1 MLEADADHVWSK
13 LSNWAVV
20 YFAARSLRQIFT
32 SAYALA
38 PILIATL
45 RADSLWVPALLLSA
59 VIALIL
65 GHAFL
70 FVRRFDYR
78 WSESG
83 LIVRQGVFQRAQLDL
98 DFSRIQNVSVVRPI
112 YFKPLGLASLAID
125 SAGSSEEEV
134 TLAALEGT
142 LAESLRQRIVDA
154 RLTVQA
160 SDSIEPVQD
169 DVVLIQRSSRDIVI
183 HGLSS
188 NQAWLVL
195 AGLLGV
201 YSQLPESSQLSS
213 ETVVALFPDSML
225 EATAAQIWL
234 IGFVL
239 LMIGVALMLGLSVL
253 ASLLIYKNFQLSR
266 IPDGF
271 AVGHGALS
279 RRELHVRQR
288 RIQTV
293 AIQQNWIARYFSRF
307 NVKFEQ
313 IAHALSSGNGDQ
325 KLLVPAVSMEQSQ
338 MLVEDALDCSYTSI
352 AGEPYS
358 AVSALYLRKRWYW
371 LAVIGLP
378 LLLLLVVNFPPWVV
392 AVVSVITGLLAW
404 AAYCSWRILGV
415 AVNKEHLILRR
426 GLIGRSY
433 VVVPLAKIQRINFV
447 QTHFMQRRQVAHL
460 RLVLASRTVTIPYL
474 SAHMARQV
482 ADYALYLVEA
492 RPKSWM

>member
-1 MLEADADHVWSK
+1 V
-13 LSNWAVV
+13 
-20 YFAARSLRQIFT
+20 
-32 SAYALA
+32 
-38 PILIATL
+38 
-45 RADSLWVPALLLSA
+45 
-59 VIALIL
+59 
-65 GHAFL
+65 
-70 FVRRFDYR
+70 
-78 WSESG
+78 
-83 LIVRQGVFQRAQLDL
+83 
-98 DFSRIQNVSVVRPI
+98 
-112 YFKPLGLASLAID
+112 
-125 SAGSSEEEV
+125 
-134 TLAALEGT
+134 
-142 LAESLRQRIVDA
+142 
-154 RLTVQA
+154 
-160 SDSIEPVQD
+160 
-169 DVVLIQRSSRDIVI
+169 
-183 HGLSS
+183 
-188 NQAWLVL
+188 
-195 AGLLGV
+195 
-201 YSQLPESSQLSS
+201 
-213 ETVVALFPDSML
+213 L
-225 EATAAQIWL
+225 EATAVQIWL

-239 LMIGVALMLGLSVL
+239 LLIGVALMLGLSVL

-313 IAHALSSGNGDQ
+313 IAHALSGGNGDQ
-325 KLLVPAVSMEQSQ
+325 KLLVPAVTMAQSQ

-352 AGEPYS
+352 ALEPYS
-358 AVSALYLRKRWYW
+358 AVNSLYLRKRWYW

-378 LLLLLVVNFPPWVV
+378 LLLMLAVNFPPWVV
-392 AVVSVITGLLAW
+392 AIASVITALLGW

-447 QTHFMQRRQVAHL
+447 QTHFMQHRQVAHL

-474 SAHMARQV
+474 SAHMARQL

>member
-45 RADSLWVPALLLSA
+45 RADSLWVPAMLLSA
-59 VIALIL
+59 AIALIL

-169 DVVLIQRSSRDIVI
+169 DVVLIQRSARDIVI

-325 KLLVPAVSMEQSQ
+325 KLLVPAVTMAQSQ

-352 AGEPYS
+352 ASEPYS

-371 LAVIGLP
+371 LALIGLP
-378 LLLLLVVNFPPWVV
+378 LLLLLAVNLPPWVV
-392 AVVSVITGLLAW
+392 AIASVIIGLLAW
-404 AAYCSWRILGV
+404 AAYCSWRLLGV
-415 AVNKEHLILRR
+415 VVNKEHLILRR

-447 QTHFMQRRQVAHL
+447 QTHLMRRRQVAHL

>member
-59 VIALIL
+59 AIALIL

-160 SDSIEPVQD
+160 SDSTEPVQD

-352 AGEPYS
+352 ASEPYS

>member
-45 RADSLWVPALLLSA
+45 RADSLWVPAMLLSA
-59 VIALIL
+59 AIALIL

-169 DVVLIQRSSRDIVI
+169 DVVLIQRSARDIVI

-213 ETVVALFPDSML
+213 ETVVALFTDSML

-325 KLLVPAVSMEQSQ
+325 KLLVPAVTMAQSQ
-338 MLVEDALDCSYTSI
+338 MLVEDALDCSCTSI
-352 AGEPYS
+352 ASEPYS

-371 LAVIGLP
+371 LALIGLP
-378 LLLLLVVNFPPWVV
+378 LLLLLAVNLPPWVV
-392 AVVSVITGLLAW
+392 VIASVIIGLLAW
-404 AAYCSWRILGV
+404 AAYCSWRLLGV

-447 QTHFMQRRQVAHL
+447 QTHLMRRRQVAHL

>member
-38 PILIATL
+38 PTLIATL
-45 RADSLWVPALLLSA
+45 RADSLWVPAMLLSA
-59 VIALIL
+59 AIALIL

-160 SDSIEPVQD
+160 SDSTEPVQD

-213 ETVVALFPDSML
+213 ETVVALFPDSMM

-338 MLVEDALDCSYTSI
+338 MLIEDALDCSYTSI

>member
-59 VIALIL
+59 AIALIL

-160 SDSIEPVQD
+160 PDSTEPVQD
-169 DVVLIQRSSRDIVI
+169 DVVLIQRSARDIVI

-239 LMIGVALMLGLSVL
+239 LMIGIALMLGLSVL

-266 IPDGF
+266 ISDGF

-325 KLLVPAVSMEQSQ
+325 KLLVPAVTIAQSQ

-352 AGEPYS
+352 ASEPYS

-371 LAVIGLP
+371 LALIGLP
-378 LLLLLVVNFPPWVV
+378 LLLLLAVNLPPWVV
-392 AVVSVITGLLAW
+392 VIASVIIGLLAW
-404 AAYCSWRILGV
+404 AAHCSWCLLGV

-447 QTHFMQRRQVAHL
+447 QTHLMRRRQVAHL

>member
-169 DVVLIQRSSRDIVI
+169 DVVLIQRSARDIVI

>member
-59 VIALIL
+59 AIALIL

-160 SDSIEPVQD
+160 SDSTEPVQD